1 MSELTVS
8 DLREKTKRDLELAR
22 ERVRVLEEQLKWI
35 ENAITEGSAPPNTQ
49 ASSKDNAGAQQSLL
63 APVYSSGENTSGKAI
78 RELMENAPGEFNVT
92 GVVQAVAKDFPDIE
106 YKVLSR
112 KGSQIANRLA
122 KNKKIKLVRKGS
134 GREPHTYISAKYS
147 GK

>member
-1 MSELTVS
+1 MSGLTVS
-8 DLREKTKRDLELAR
+8 GLREKTKRDLELAR
-22 ERVRVLEEQLKWI
+22 ERVRTLEEQLKWI
-35 ENAITEGSAPPNTQ
+35 ENAIAEDTGHSHNLSSSNDKVTE
-49 ASSKDNAGAQQSLL
+49 QQSLL
-63 APVYSSGENTSGKAI
+63 APVSSPGENTSGKAI

-106 YKVLSR
+106 HKVLSR

-122 KNKKIKLVRKGS
+122 TNKKIKMVKKGS
-134 GREPHTYISAKYS
+134 GRKPHTYISVKYS